1 MKILQLA
8 RTAVYLVLA
17 GAGMLAPSLAAAH
30 APDTPRNSATA
41 MFTLDLMLAGRPT
54 QADVFPAKGP
64 MRGAVIL
71 SHGFMRKR
79 WTFLD
84 HAKALAGEG
93 VLAVVPDL
101 PYKMDSRDNA
111 RALREL
117 VAKLRE
123 GAVFRPVERIVLV
136 GFSAGG
142 LSTLLAA
149 DSPGVVGYIG
159 LDPFD
164 RPGGVGLE
172 AARVLKTPV
181 VLLRAPPSP
190 CNAFSIAEPWV
201 KALPNLVEDRVID
214 GANHCDFESPTDW
227 VCRMICGEQDPE
239 RHRAVREGLIKAVLH
254 WLP

>member
-1 MKILQLA
+1 MKILQFTRNLGC
-8 RTAVYLVLA
+8 LLLA
-17 GAGMLAPSLAAAH
+17 GVGVLAPSLSVAEPPRPS
-30 APDTPRNSATA
+30 APGV
-41 MFTLDLMLAGRPT
+41 FTLDLTLAGRPT

-64 MRGAVIL
+64 MRGAVVL
-71 SHGFMRKR
+71 VHGFMRKR
-79 WTFLD
+79 WTFIG
-84 HAKALAGEG
+84 HAEALAEEG
-93 VLAVVPDL
+93 LLAIVPDL

-123 GAVFRPVERIVLV
+123 GAVFKPVDRIVLV

-142 LSTLLAA
+142 LAALLAA
-149 DSPGVVGYIG
+149 DSPGVVGYVG

-164 RPGGVGLE
+164 RPGGIGLA
-172 AARVLKTPV
+172 AARTLQTPV
-181 VLLRAPPSP
+181 VLLRGPPSA

-201 KALPNLVEDRVID
+201 QALPRLVEDRVIE

-227 VCRMICGEQDPE
+227 FCRMICGEQDPG
-239 RHRAVREGLIKAVLH
+239 RHQIVRQGLAKAVRQ